1 MTWKQITGFQ
11 KNDEKVKVT
20 FLKAEGDS
28 GNSFDFNTPGSY
40 QAFYRV
46 DPLSGNPSY
55 QIMRRIVVEARE
67 NSTQEP
73 QGEVSQH
80 TEDGSGEDG
89 EADPDPEI
97 PEVLTEE
104 PEMPDAG
111 AELIDLTPKE
121 DKGMFLSVVPA
132 AMEQQKGSNVHLV
145 QGEKIPYPSNV
156 GNYSTSYFTVNGHVA
171 YCLESMKASPPTS
184 DYVANEFESNP
195 ELQKVLYYGYGGPG
209 DITGEYMPSFDWKTK
224 YIFTHLAAAYS
235 YCGMDGFYGCTFE
248 DIKASGVWG
257 YIQHIYSLEAPPT
270 AAITLSPK
278 EAKAYESGKEQ
289 RTGEFTLKGDHRNYI
304 TLKMPEHV
312 TYHSGST
319 KQTGTVKINGNTTFY
334 FSAPKTVTG
343 TWNSGKL
350 KGQMGT
356 QWKTLVL
363 STGSGSQD
371 IGYGAF
377 FEEESASVEFTVK
390 WLDLARVKVTKKDKN
405 SKVNLSGA
413 VFGIYS
419 DSACKNLLVQMP
431 ATDSNGT
438 SEVEIPKTQDTVYLK
453 EISVPEGY
461 KLNTESFNVKL
472 ETGKT
477 TSVAVTNEEQ
487 KGKIT
492 IRKKGEVLTGVT
504 GEEGN
509 LTFVYGNADFAGAEY
524 NIYAAEDIYSQDK
537 VTKVHKAG
545 DLVESLTTGEDG
557 SAVSKELYLG
567 KYDVVEVKAPI
578 GFVLNA
584 TPSNVELVYA
594 GQEVSVTDAAT
605 AFCNDRQ
612 KIEISALKAMEQD
625 EAFGIGMNGE
635 ITAVSFGLYAKEEII
650 AADGSKIPADGLI
663 EIAFCNAEGNVR
675 FQSDVPFGRY
685 YVTEVSTDP
694 HYMLNGRIYSFEFV
708 YAGQEVGTVT
718 ATLNEGKAIE
728 NELIRGT
735 IKGLKVDGEEKGLAG
750 ATFGLF
756 NEWEQEYTKEN
767 AYLTVVSDEN
777 GAFKFENV
785 PFGDYVVVELEAPEG
800 YMKSDAR
807 HFVSVTYDTQV
818 IGIKAINYLIV
829 GSVQLTKVDA
839 EYPDNKL
846 TGAVFEVFADT
857 DKDGAFDAE
866 NDECLG
872 TLTEINEG
880 IYEMTGLLYGNYF
893 VKEKAAPEGFLLD
906 ENVYTVSIVN
916 DKEVVMVENEAG
928 VGFMDQPVKGKV
940 TIFKTDDES
949 GEKLVGAGFRICDT
963 EGNAVAEGYTGEE
976 GTVSFE
982 LRYGKYTVAEFEAPK
997 GYVLDEAP
1005 YSFEVTEHGQKISI
1019 DMANTKIKGKIV
1031 ISKVDADTEELLPDA
1046 GFRIYDVNGEVIR
1059 EGRTDKNG
1067 NVEFDLEFG
1076 TYYYQEFDAP
1086 EGYEVNDEKYEF
1098 TITEDGQVL
1107 SVIMTNK
1114 AIPKETPEE
1123 PDEPKKDTPTETPKT
1138 PTYTEGPK
1146 TGDDADVAL
1155 WMVLAVLAAITG
1167 VGLTV
1172 FSVKRKK
1179 KDKEK

>member
-1 MTWKQITGFQ
+1 MEIYLDMYQTITVAVLVLMLGKVLKKKFGILERFCIPAPVIGGVVFAVFTCICYVTGIAEFSFDDILKEVCMVFFFTSVGFQ
-11 KNDEKVKVT
+11 ANLKVLKSGGKALII
-20 FLKAEGDS
+20 FLGLVIGLILSQNFLAVGLAKLLHISPLVGLC
-28 GNSFDFNTPGSY
+28 TGS
-40 QAFYRV
+40 
-46 DPLSGNPSY
+46 
-55 QIMRRIVVEARE
+55 
-67 NSTQEP
+67 
-73 QGEVSQH
+73 
-80 TEDGSGEDG
+80 
-89 EADPDPEI
+89 I
-97 PEVLTEE
+97 PMVGGHGT
-104 PEMPDAG
+104 AG
-111 AELIDLTPKE
+111 AFGPVLE
-121 DKGMFLSVVPA
+121 D
-132 AMEQQKGSNVHLV
+132 
-145 QGEKIPYPSNV
+145 
-156 GNYSTSYFTVNGHVA
+156 
-171 YCLESMKASPPTS
+171 
-184 DYVANEFESNP
+184 
-195 ELQKVLYYGYGGPG
+195 
-209 DITGEYMPSFDWKTK
+209 
-224 YIFTHLAAAYS
+224 
-235 YCGMDGFYGCTFE
+235 
-248 DIKASGVWG
+248 
-257 YIQHIYSLEAPPT
+257 
-270 AAITLSPK
+270 
-278 EAKAYESGKEQ
+278 
-289 RTGEFTLKGDHRNYI
+289 
-304 TLKMPEHV
+304 
-312 TYHSGST
+312 
-319 KQTGTVKINGNTTFY
+319 
-334 FSAPKTVTG
+334 
-343 TWNSGKL
+343 
-350 KGQMGT
+350 
-356 QWKTLVL
+356 
-363 STGSGSQD
+363 
-371 IGYGAF
+371 
-377 FEEESASVEFTVK
+377 
-390 WLDLARVKVTKKDKN
+390 
-405 SKVNLSGA
+405 
-413 VFGIYS
+413 FGI
-419 DSACKNLLVQMP
+419 MG
-431 ATDSNGT
+431 AT
-438 SEVEIPKTQDTVYLK
+438 
-453 EISVPEGY
+453 
-461 KLNTESFNVKL
+461 
-472 ETGKT
+472 
-477 TSVAVTNEEQ
+477 
-487 KGKIT
+487 
-492 IRKKGEVLTGVT
+492 
-504 GEEGN
+504 
-509 LTFVYGNADFAGAEY
+509 
-524 NIYAAEDIYSQDK
+524 
-537 VTKVHKAG
+537 
-545 DLVESLTTGEDG
+545 
-557 SAVSKELYLG
+557 
-567 KYDVVEVKAPI
+567 
-578 GFVLNA
+578 
-584 TPSNVELVYA
+584 
-594 GQEVSVTDAAT
+594 
-605 AFCNDRQ
+605 
-612 KIEISALKAMEQD
+612 
-625 EAFGIGMNGE
+625 
-635 ITAVSFGLYAKEEII
+635 
-650 AADGSKIPADGLI
+650 
-663 EIAFCNAEGNVR
+663 
-675 FQSDVPFGRY
+675 
-685 YVTEVSTDP
+685 
-694 HYMLNGRIYSFEFV
+694 
-708 YAGQEVGTVT
+708 
-718 ATLNEGKAIE
+718 TLC
-728 NELIRGT
+728 T
-735 IKGLKVDGEEKGLAG
+735 AG